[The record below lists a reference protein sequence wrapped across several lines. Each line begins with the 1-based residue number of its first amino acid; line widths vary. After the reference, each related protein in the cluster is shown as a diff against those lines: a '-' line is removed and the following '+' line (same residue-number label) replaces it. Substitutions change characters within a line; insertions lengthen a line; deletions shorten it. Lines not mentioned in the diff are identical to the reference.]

1 MGKFNFRLRE
11 TVVII
16 KVLTPR
22 MGMVEI
28 NPATIKLWLNS
39 FGVKPCFK
47 SAVVLSFTLFIFALN
62 YL

>member
-1 MGKFNFRLRE
+1 M
-11 TVVII
+11 

-28 NPATIKLWLNS
+28 NPDTMMLWLNS

-47 SAVVLSFTLFIFALN
+47 RAVVLSFTLFIFALN